1 MKTKALTAAALIACF
16 TAFSPAM
23 AQTASPQGGTG
34 GGNAT
39 SNLPKDGG
47 QNTMGATGATG
58 GSGGSAASQK
68 MNKAGKSDTGRKG
81 GKARTGTSP
90 VANEKSSATDASSTA
105 TQGGGASPLNTTG
118 GAAK

>member
-47 QNTMGATGATG
+47 QNTMSGTGSSKSGMSKETRK
-58 GSGGSAASQK
+58 GS
-68 MNKAGKSDTGRKG
+68 KAGMNRKSGS
-81 GKARTGTSP
+81 SP
-90 VANEKSSATDASSTA
+90 VTNEKSSATDASSTA

>member
-16 TAFSPAM
+16 TALSPAM

-47 QNTMGATGATG
+47 QNTMGATG
-58 GSGGSAASQK
+58 GSGGSTMSKKTQK
-68 MNKAGKSDTGRKG
+68 SGKTGMARKS
-81 GKARTGTSP
+81 RTSP
-90 VANEKSSATDASSTA
+90 SSVTNEKTSATDASSTA